1 MALKLNIYQIILK
14 PIVNSE
20 KAAYMNRD
28 LNKLALSV
36 HPEANKAQVAEA
48 LEKVFNVKVKKVNIV
63 VRKGKNRQVQRRTVT
78 GPLTKKAYVTLA
90 EGYSLNFLDQAGT
103 PMASVEERKE
113 A

>member
-1 MALKLNIYQIILK
+1 MDLNIYQIILK

-28 LNKLALSV
+28 LNKLALRV
-36 HPEANKAQVAEA
+36 HPKANKKLVAEA
-48 LEKVFNVKVKKVNIV
+48 LEKLFNVKVEKVNIV
-63 VRKGKNRQVQRRTVT
+63 VRQGKNRQVQRRTVK
-78 GPLTKKAYVTLA
+78 GPLTKKAYITLA

-103 PMASVEERKE
+103 PVASVEERKE